1 VSAAGIVSDPRTG
14 LDGSE
19 RKYLRG
25 LAHSLNPLVHVGR
38 SGLTDAV
45 IEATRRALDEHE
57 LIKVK
62 IAADRDERE
71 RIAEAIRTRCDAE
84 LAGSVG
90 TIAILYR
97 QQPDPERRRIELPPR
112 RQ

>member
-1 VSAAGIVSDPRTG
+1 MNLTG
-14 LDGSE
+14 TQ

-25 LAHSLNPLVHVGR
+25 LAHSLSPVVHVGR
-38 SGLTDAV
+38 SGVNEAV
-45 IEATRRALDEHE
+45 VAATCRALEDHE

-71 RIAEAIRTRCDAE
+71 RLAAE
-84 LAGSVG
+84 LERDCEAALAGTIG

-97 QQPDPERRRIELPPR
+97 EHPDPERRRIALPQKGATPAPEDPAG
-112 RQ
+112 